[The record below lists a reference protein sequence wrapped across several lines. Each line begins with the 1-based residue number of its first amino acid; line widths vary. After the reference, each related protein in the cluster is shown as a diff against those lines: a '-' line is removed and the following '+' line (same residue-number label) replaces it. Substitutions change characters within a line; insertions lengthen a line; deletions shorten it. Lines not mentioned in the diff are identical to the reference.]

1 MLNQAHRL
9 KHVSGFEYISRVAR
23 YKRTL
28 LVSKTVYKHTRIPE
42 KERPTTARLLE
53 LHIFYVPEEK
63 WNSKLNKAPIEAIDG
78 FISAG
83 FIRVYPNISLK
94 TLRDE
99 LGGLLGAEKS
109 IDNFSF
115 LKCVGRSLALAPHPE
130 LYLLP
135 MVENSDSVLSDS
147 LTPDR
152 QIYRTD
158 LHTYSAKSSHVPTV
172 TKKSSKLPQIKHQ
185 APQRPPPT
193 QIMQGLGSFS
203 SSDEKEDVLH
213 SQEPGWDET
222 RNPPGRDQDQS
233 ESVLEQ
239 EEMAPAA
246 EPQAKSNTYVKMGPR
261 FRKHPTR
268 DSGVPESLED
278 YDSGFSPSKAR
289 NSNRSQPLKYISKKS
304 NNQIRRNPPHL
315 PTSAQYSPPP
325 SSALPHHTIATCKPT
340 ASVFLTNREEL
351 IEQIKLVKEERKHL
365 ERTRQGLL
373 RKGKDLLAQNRY
385 RRMNA
390 RDSWKRKYFDAK
402 KATEHLEST
411 LKSLRQDLEAFYH
424 KLLQQLQARD
434 GRHKTKHLGKP
445 YAKNEL
451 IIQIILESHEID
463 KLKKKVDDAK
473 MKLVTELKLRKQAA
487 TELQALKAELIQKVQ
502 SSLPV
507 PHKSSVGNGFGS

>member
-28 LVSKTVYKHTRIPE
+28 L
-42 KERPTTARLLE
+42 LLE

-340 ASVFLTNREEL
+340 ASVFLTDREEL

-390 RDSWKRKYFDAK
+390 RDSWKRKYFDTK